1 MSWAGG
7 SEDGWQGGLPAL
19 SLDRRELIQSSVA
32 LGDGESVHRL
42 HLRLQLPDAGWF
54 GALNITGAVVDW
66 SWTPHFHT
74 VSHGGR
80 GHRVWRVVRFAGNA
94 GSERWDFWVDVLPE
108 HGSLQ
113 VDIAAAFGD
122 HDGSSLFIAL
132 PGWVSASKLCTC
144 LSTWH
149 FL

>member
-1 MSWAGG
+1 M
-7 SEDGWQGGLPAL
+7 
-19 SLDRRELIQSSVA
+19 R
-32 LGDGESVHRL
+32 RL
-42 HLRLQLPDAGWF
+42 HLRLQLPSAGWF
-54 GALNITGAVVDW
+54 GALNVTGAVVDW
-66 SWTPHFHT
+66 SWTPHFQT
-74 VSHGGR
+74 GSHGVR
-80 GHRVWRVVRFAGNA
+80 GHCAWRVVRFAGNA

-113 VDIAAAFGD
+113 VDIAAALGD
-122 HDGSSLFIAL
+122 HDGSSLFVAL